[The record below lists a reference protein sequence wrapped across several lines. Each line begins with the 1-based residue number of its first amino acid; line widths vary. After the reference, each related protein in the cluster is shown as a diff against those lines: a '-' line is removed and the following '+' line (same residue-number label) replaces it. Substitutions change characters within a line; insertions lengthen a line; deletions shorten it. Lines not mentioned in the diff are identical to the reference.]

1 MPDNTRRLCSP
12 IVGAGVRA
20 TPGVLE
26 NRQGRLGYGSGGIF
40 RRLPKRGDHE
50 TTTFPELA
58 AEGKLFGYRS
68 RAYWRTVDTFKDLTE
83 AAAEVREMAP
93 A

>member
-1 MPDNTRRLCSP
+1 
-12 IVGAGVRA
+12 
-20 TPGVLE
+20 
-26 NRQGRLGYGSGGIF
+26 
-40 RRLPKRGDHE
+40 GDHE

-83 AAAEVREMAP
+83 AAGEVAMLMPEADPPIAEAP
-93 A
+93 V